1 MGKRRLTNR
10 QLTRLKTNQAK
21 RCTRAGAPEIPSPDT
36 LNQSLGPEQ
45 GGLLI
50 AHYGTTLI
58 VENQAG
64 QLFRC
69 GLRQNLGAFV
79 TGDNVIWQQIDEQTG
94 VVVAGLPRRSIITR
108 PDRHQTKPMV
118 ANVDCLAIVIAFE
131 PLPKQTTLDRYLI
144 IAETLNLPAI
154 IVVNKCDLAEH
165 ENHQEFR
172 KKLESYETIGYP
184 QFIVSSS
191 TREGLPSLEN
201 LLKQHTSVFVG
212 QSGVGKSS
220 LLNALIPDAKAQI
233 GELSKLQRLGRH
245 TTTASSLYHL
255 GKTGHIIDS
264 PGIHQFNLHHFSK
277 KMIIEGFKEFRP
289 FLGQCKFR
297 NCEHLAEP
305 DCALQIATKMGK
317 IAPFRLQSYHTII
330 SDIAS

>member
-10 QLTRLKTNQAK
+10 QITRLKINQAK
-21 RCTRAGAPEIPSPDT
+21 RCKRAGESISDDT

-69 GLRQNLGAFV
+69 GLRQNLGALV
-79 TGDNVIWQQIDEQTG
+79 TGDNVIWQQIDEKTG
-94 VVVAGLPRRSIITR
+94 VVVACLPRRSIITR

-118 ANVDCLAIVIAFE
+118 ANVDCLAIVVAFE
-131 PLPKQTTLDRYLI
+131 PLPKKTTLDRYLV

-154 IVVNKCDLAEH
+154 IIVNKSDLAIKAE
-165 ENHQEFR
+165 HQELR
-172 KKLESYETIGYP
+172 KKLEAYANIGYP
-184 QFIVSSS
+184 QFIVSSK
-191 TREGLPSLEN
+191 TGEGLDN
-201 LLKQHTSVFVG
+201 LYNILKEHTSVFVG

-220 LLNALIPDAKAQI
+220 LLNALVPDAKVQI
-233 GELSKLQRLGRH
+233 QELSKLQRLGRH
-245 TTTASSLYHL
+245 TTTASTLYHL
-255 GKTGHIIDS
+255 RPTGHIIDS
-264 PGIHQFNLHHFSK
+264 PGIHQFNLRHFTK
-277 KMIIEGFKEFRP
+277 TMIIQGFKEFRP

-297 NCEHLAEP
+297 NCEHQTEIG
-305 DCALQIATKMGK
+305 CALQAAINVGK

-330 SDIAS
+330 SDMAC